1 MIGIVVTGHGNFPSG
16 LAQATE
22 MIAGSQKAFEVVG
35 LQERESLESL
45 ESRLNEAV
53 KGVCGSDG
61 CVIFADL
68 MGGSPSKEALDI
80 AANHDNIEV
89 VVGVNLP
96 ILIEATLA
104 RQFMNSPQELAKLAI
119 QSGQAAI
126 AYMKEIINRQSPV
139 AFSLADD

>member
-22 MIAGSQKAFEVVG
+22 MIAGPQEAFKVVG
-35 LQERESLESL
+35 LQEEESMGSL
-45 ESRLNEAV
+45 QSHLHEAV
-53 KGVCGSDG
+53 GEVCGPDG

-68 MGGSPSKEALDI
+68 MGGSPSKEAMDL
-80 AANHDNIEV
+80 AAGEENIEV

-96 ILIEATLA
+96 ILIEAAFA
-104 RQFMNSPQELAKLAI
+104 RQFLDSPQQLAQQAI

-126 AYMKEIINRQSPV
+126 AYMKEALRP
-139 AFSLADD
+139 SLSTASLSED